1 MTKENI
7 ATIKIVIDNYRAKRL
22 EIERVFKFFDKN
34 RDLALEEREIKEM
47 LEFFHTKMTPQEY

>member
-7 ATIKIVIDNYRAKRL
+7 ATIKIVIDNYRAKKL

-34 RDLALEEREIKEM
+34 KDLALEEREFKEV
-47 LEFFHTKMTPQEY
+47 LEFFHIKMTPQEY